1 MEINFLVGEVVGID
15 VFHKTAS
22 GVTVPMIKVISFL
35 DGSDVDLPWL
45 PVGTDQKMPL
55 AGQEVLYYT
64 FGGRNFRMVCFHGKN
79 PSYIRKGQ
87 FGLNEGEFVVQSD
100 AGLGYLKGSK
110 DGSLELA
117 SGDAV
122 TDVLLSDDGMDVVA
136 PEFSLKTY
144 GGASLIISEDGTIS
158 LERRSKD
165 DNIVSKV
172 ELDAKSNIIIQA
184 KGDVTIKATN
194 ILLDGNV
201 KYGPGASDPN
211 QAILFGDVVTA
222 GPGGTH
228 PFDFVTGAPILGS
241 SSVKAAR

>member
-1 MEINFLVGEVVGID
+1 MEISFLGGEVVGID
-15 VFHKTAS
+15 VYHRTSS
-22 GVTVPMIKVISFL
+22 GVNVPMIKVRSFL
-35 DGSDVDLPWL
+35 DGSDVNIPWL
-45 PVGTDQKMPL
+45 PVGPDQKMPV

-79 PSYIRKGQ
+79 PPYIRKGQ

-100 AGLGYLKGSK
+100 AGLGYIKGSK

-122 TDVLLSDDGMDVVA
+122 TDVLLSDEGLEAIA
-136 PEFSLKTY
+136 PGFSLKTY
-144 GGASLIISEDGTIS
+144 GGASLIISEDSTIS

-165 DNIVSKV
+165 GKILSKV
-172 ELDAKSNIIIQA
+172 ELDAKNNISMQA
-184 KGDVTIKATN
+184 DGDITLKAKN
-194 ILLDGNV
+194 IMLDGNV

-211 QAILFGDVVTA
+211 QAVLFGDVVTS

-241 SSVKAAR
+241 GTVKAAR